1 VESTL
6 VGYIHSVSPVTP
18 DKSVAETSR
27 LPEELLAKSGF
38 LMVRLG
44 AEFKTRAVGTLVRA
58 GFSQYHYSV
67 LALLHEQDR
76 ETQAEI
82 AEALDLDPSQLVG
95 VLDGLEAR
103 GLVARQR
110 DPRDRRRHLVTLT
123 TEGRRQLRRLRTAID
138 RFEDQLFAPLD
149 PSERAALHEMLLRLA
164 AYHDPRCGGGEPS

>member
-1 VESTL
+1 MR
-6 VGYIHSVSPVTP
+6 YIHSVSQVTP
-18 DKSVAETSR
+18 AESEPAPPR
-27 LPEELLAKSGF
+27 LPQELLAKSGF

-44 AEFKTRAVGTLVRA
+44 TEFRSRAVGALVEA

-95 VLDGLEAR
+95 ILDSLEQR
-103 GLVARQR
+103 GVIARQR
-110 DPRDRRRHLVTLT
+110 DPRDRRRHLVSLT

-138 RFEDQLFAPLD
+138 RLEDQLFAPLD
-149 PSERAALHEMLLRLA
+149 PGERARLHAMLLRLA
-164 AYHDPRCGGGEPS
+164 EYHDPHCGGEGTATS